1 MATTQSAA
9 IAHIIINL
17 PSGAIAGDD
26 GRDFLR
32 GGRGEDVIYGG
43 GGRDTFVFQRDAIGE
58 GVDTIKD
65 FNKYKDTLDIRDLL
79 TNYDPMTDML
89 EDFVK
94 ADRSRGKTTISVDM
108 DGQGTDASFTAF
120 AIIQGSRVD
129 LQDLVNGGVL
139 LTA

>member
-1 MATTQSAA
+1 M
-9 IAHIIINL
+9 
-17 PSGAIAGDD
+17 
-26 GRDFLR
+26 
-32 GGRGEDVIYGG
+32 
-43 GGRDTFVFQRDAIGE
+43 
-58 GVDTIKD
+58 DTIKD

-94 ADRSRGKTTISVDM
+94 VDRSRGKTTISVDM
-108 DGQGTDASFTAF
+108 DGQGTDASFTSL

-129 LQDLVNGGVL
+129 LQDFVNGGAL